1 MVRAKHKSNKT
12 AGRIFAVVLTLLVL
26 VLAALVFLYRD
37 KLSPAQL
44 NPQSEDL
51 ADLLSA
57 SAPFTYEAGSRQ
69 QFALMGDHLAIA
81 SSTGLQLL
89 DGDGVTVAR
98 EVFSMTNPAVCATKS
113 TCAFYDVGGFTL
125 RAYHKGEFVNLEQE
139 NEIISVSVNSSGY
152 YTVAGFKTG
161 YKGSVTVYNPSLSP
175 IYRWDSGN
183 GYLIDAAL
191 SPDNRTLAILCAEAT
206 GSVVRLFRTDSE
218 EESSSISLPNELAFK
233 LSFEAGGNFCLLSE
247 SNFYVYNPAGRQLS
261 SRAFG
266 EDVLVNYILTEE
278 LWTLAFS
285 KYVSVSET
293 NLLSFNGSGK
303 EIGALTL
310 ADEPLSLSAQGSKL
324 LALSA
329 SSLSLYN
336 SDLRLQK
343 QNNVVPGYLSA
354 VLMPKGS
361 VLLLSSHFGEKCEFR

>member
-12 AGRIFAVVLTLLVL
+12 TGRIFAVVLTLLVL

-44 NPQSEDL
+44 NPRSEDL

-57 SAPFTYEAGSRQ
+57 SEPFTYEAGSRQ
-69 QFALMGDHLAIA
+69 QFAVMGDHLAIA

-89 DGDGVTVAR
+89 DGDGATVSR

-125 RAYHKGEFVNLEQE
+125 RAYRKGEFVNLEQE

-152 YTVAGFKTG
+152 YTVVGFKTG

-191 SPDNRTLAILCAEAT
+191 SPDNRTLAVLCAEAS

-218 EESSSISLPNELAFK
+218 EEFSSVSLPNELAFK

-247 SNFYVYNPAGRQLS
+247 SNFYVYSTAGRELS
-261 SRAFG
+261 SHAFG
-266 EDVLVNYILTEE
+266 EDVLVDYVLTEE
-278 LWTLAFS
+278 LWALALS

-303 EIGALTL
+303 EIGAVTL
-310 ADEPLSLSAQGSKL
+310 ADEPLSLSAQGGKL

-329 SSLSLYN
+329 SSLSLYG

-354 VLMPKGS
+354 VLMPRGS